1 MQQFY
6 HFFLGCNRKK
16 EMRKYTEEEAKREIL
31 HQIFNA
37 EKKLLEKIWER
48 LLPTLGTIT
57 LLAIFHRIIKD
68 VSKNYPFFSYLSMTD
83 GGLEFNQMEKVI
95 EKEKKEDLTNGFS
108 IVISKLTLFLS
119 EMTGNILVSDVEDA
133 ITMIREA
140 KYASKDI
147 YEEV

>member
-1 MQQFY
+1 
-6 HFFLGCNRKK
+6 
-16 EMRKYTEEEAKREIL
+16 MRKYTEEEAKREIL